1 MNKLT
6 LTAEAIEAIER
17 ILEAGSTAEVSVNGD
32 GVSVTRIYRKRM
44 FPN

>member
-1 MNKLT
+1 MSKLK

-17 ILEAGSTAEVSVNGD
+17 ILEEGSTAEVRVNGD